1 MAALAICHVL
11 RRTTRGRLLSDTEVV
26 PVNHRPRDAPST
38 AVDGRPDRELAL
50 RAARRRF
57 LRCQRFDISALADE
71 IGVNRVTL
79 YRWFSSRDEYQT
91 EAIWSL
97 ARHSLDA
104 VDSTLKSTG
113 PQRVIELVTG
123 FVDVVLQNPGMQHW
137 LAEDGEHAMRL
148 LTRHDMPFQPRLI
161 GHLEYVLQQEQD
173 NGSLRLPVDMH
184 DLAYVL
190 VRLIESYTY
199 LDLLIGERPESAR
212 LEPILRLLLHA
223 PTSRRTR

>member
-1 MAALAICHVL
+1 MSISCCE
-11 RRTTRGRLLSDTEVV
+11 TEVV
-26 PVNHRPRDAPST
+26 HVNHRPLEAPPDAV
-38 AVDGRPDRELAL
+38 AARPDRELAL

-57 LRCQRFDISALADE
+57 LRCQRFDVSALADD

-79 YRWFSSRDEYQT
+79 YRWFSSRDKYQT

-97 ARHSLDA
+97 ARHSLDT
-104 VDSTLKSTG
+104 VDSNLKSAG
-113 PQRVIELVTG
+113 AERVIDLVTG
-123 FVDVVLQNPGMQHW
+123 FVDVVLRNPGMQHW

-161 GHLEYVLQQEQD
+161 DHLEGILQQEQD
-173 NGSLRLPVDMH
+173 SGSLCLPVDLH

-199 LDLLIGERPESAR
+199 LDLLIGEDPDSAR
-212 LEPILRLLLHA
+212 LEPMLRLLLHA
-223 PTSRRTR
+223 PTKSRLGADPPR